1 MSRYAR
7 QPELTDDG
15 GHWLADAISGLGA
28 MIARNPGIAGGTTAF
43 IVSLAFVSA
52 NAIWYQPQSHPR
64 PMISTRQVPAVL
76 PRQAPLPPEPVRP
89 EASAPQS
96 APQPVS
102 AGMGDQNVF
111 AVQKVLAALGVYQGP
126 VDGMNGPQTRA
137 AVEKYKSVVGLSAD
151 GNIDAALLRQLGIA
165 EQPRQVAAA
174 PVTSPAPA
182 PKPRPRPAPREDVL
196 VASAQIADSGD
207 TAHLHTASVPANEEI
222 IRKVQAGL
230 RSFGND
236 GMEIDGVMGERTRSA
251 IREFQSLFGL
261 TETGEPDA
269 EFIAKMKEVGLI
281 N

>member
-7 QPELTDDG
+7 QPELTDEG
-15 GHWLADAISGLGA
+15 GHWLSDALSGVGA

-52 NAIWYQPQSHPR
+52 NAMWYQPQSHPK
-64 PMISTRQVPAVL
+64 PMISTRQAPTVL
-76 PRQAPLPPEPVRP
+76 PRQAPLPPEPTRP
-89 EASAPQS
+89 QASAPEA
-96 APQPVS
+96 APQEVAES
-102 AGMGDQNVF
+102 MGDENVF
-111 AVQKVLAALGVYQGP
+111 AVQKVLAALGVYEGP

-137 AVEKYKSVVGLSAD
+137 AVEKYKRVVGLSPD
-151 GNIDAALLRQLGIA
+151 GQIDAALLRQLGLA
-165 EQPRQVAAA
+165 EAPRQVAA
-174 PVTSPAPA
+174 S
-182 PKPRPRPAPREDVL
+182 PRPRPKPAPRSQV
-196 VASAQIADSGD
+196 VQASASIDDDA
-207 TAHLHTASVPANEEI
+207 AELHTASVPADQDI

-236 GMEIDGVMGERTRSA
+236 GIEIDGVMGERTRTA

-261 TETGEPDA
+261 SETGEVDA